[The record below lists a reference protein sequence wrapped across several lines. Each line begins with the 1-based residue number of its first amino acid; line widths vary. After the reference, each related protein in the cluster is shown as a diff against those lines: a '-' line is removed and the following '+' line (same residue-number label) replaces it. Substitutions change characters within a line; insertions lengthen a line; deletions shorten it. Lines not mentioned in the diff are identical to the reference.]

1 MARRQPMS
9 ADANRLLT
17 LATRRVKIP
26 ALPFRVEYD
35 PDVDTLYIRFKD
47 GVSPTHSKDDPD
59 NGLVYDYRGRSL
71 IGIEILDASQD

>member
-1 MARRQPMS
+1 MARRRPLS
-9 ADANRLLT
+9 ADANRLLM

-35 PDVDTLYIRFKD
+35 PEVDTLYIRFKD
-47 GVSPTHSKDDPD
+47 GVAPTHSKDDPD

-71 IGIEILDASQD
+71 IGIEIPDASQD